1 MKPRSQQPARSSA
14 LTPDSYSVLSP
25 GTCAALEVR
34 LVTAATRHRRTSP
47 DYRKCFSI
55 QSPFPDRTTS
65 LPWDD
70 TLRLLRSR
78 RTEVPQLRRLELC
91 QVTLPS
97 KCPAHVWLK
106 RGESQTRQ
114 LEAHERTI
122 PIASSVAN
130 LLKKLTYS
138 TVLLNTLSAS
148 NGVQYPFRDFSSRRW
163 TYGVSIGIF
172 FPSRSFNKIR
182 TSEMSRQPALLNSTQ
197 RRLHSRG
204 LFWVGSLN
212 EPEPSLSVA
221 ASSSSCATRRWSRVV
236 IILCGG
242 RGRKWSAEGI
252 KELQVRLGGRYGS
265 PFRFYPFL
273 TI

>member
-34 LVTAATRHRRTSP
+34 PVTAATRHRRTSP
-47 DYRKCFSI
+47 DYRKRFSI
-55 QSPFPDRTTS
+55 QFLFPNRTTS

-97 KCPAHVWLK
+97 KCPAHFWLIGEKAK
-106 RGESQTRQ
+106 RAVGGSRADDTNRV
-114 LEAHERTI
+114 LGCKFT
-122 PIASSVAN
+122 
-130 LLKKLTYS
+130 KKIDVFDRLIKH
-138 TVLLNTLSAS
+138 TVR
-148 NGVQYPFRDFSSRRW
+148 VQWRSISFPRFSSRRW